1 MRIIFTR
8 HARQRMKK
16 RKVTESQ
23 AHETL
28 SNPDE
33 IESGD
38 NDEDIAIR
46 QYGQREVRV
55 VYNEIE
61 EDVYLIY
68 TVIKPRVKRQ

>member
-8 HARQRMKK
+8 HAHQRMKK
-16 RKVTESQ
+16 RKVTEKQ
-23 AHETL
+23 VHETL

-38 NDEDIAIR
+38 NGGDIAIR